1 MTIAPSLS
9 FRAQPR
15 NPGRSHTNDPRTWET
30 RVAPRGR
37 RVLDGARSWIL
48 RLRCAPLRMTVVVG
62 RPCTRALANAEPP
75 PFVIPSAAEES
86 RTIAHQ
92 RPKDLGDTRGA
103 SGAEGTRW
111 RKVLDSST
119 PLRSAQNDSGGRPS
133 AHLRM
138 RSRPLPVIPSAAEES
153 RTIAYQRPKDL
164 GDTRGASGAEGT
176 RWRKVLD
183 SSTPLRSAQNDN
195 RLSAR
200 SW

>member
-1 MTIAPSLS
+1 MRSRPRLS

-15 NPGRSHTNDPRTWET
+15 NPGRSHTNDPRTWEI

-62 RPCTRALANAEPP
+62 LPCTRALANVEPP
-75 PFVIPSAAEES
+75 PIVIPSAAEES

-119 PLRSAQNDSGGRPS
+119 PLRSAQNDSGGWPS
-133 AHLRM
+133 VHSRTCECGAASVCHSE
-138 RSRPLPVIPSAAEES
+138 RSRGIQDDRTPTTQGLGRHAWRLGGGGYSMAQGPGFFDSAA
-153 RTIAYQRPKDL
+153 
-164 GDTRGASGAEGT
+164 
-176 RWRKVLD
+176 
-183 SSTPLRSAQNDN
+183 LRSE
-195 RLSAR
+195 
-200 SW
+200 